1 MALLALPKAR
11 SALAC
16 LCLASPML
24 LYFFVAYHT
33 PIFLF
38 PNAPHDDGLFLALGQ
53 SLAEGRWLG
62 SYNQFTLMKGPG
74 YPAFLALIHWIGA
87 PATLAHALL
96 HVTAVAFF
104 VVVAHQFVR
113 SCWLSGLLFVLLLWH
128 PASLVIIRIMRDR
141 IYFDQLLIL
150 FAALTWTLFGSCS
163 GRERAIFACVS
174 GLALGWFWL
183 TREEGIWILP
193 ALAFLLLAA
202 FLLARHNL
210 RVREFGLSV
219 MLFLAVF
226 VATQIGFSTA
236 NWWVYGK
243 FVGVDFKEANFQRAL
258 SAITGVRYG
267 ETKPYVPLTA
277 AARQQ
282 IYRVSD
288 AFASLSDDFEGSL
301 GRGWAKTSC
310 SSQPM
315 TCGEIGAAWFMW
327 ALRDAAANDGHFS
340 SPTAASEFFGKLAD
354 EIEAACANGRLQ
366 CTSKTISEAP
376 ALTWTELARR
386 LPARSVVA
394 VNALLSGEPL
404 LGLPSGSGS
413 RASVANSLRF
423 LNNPSPVV
431 IAGEAGLS
439 GWFHG
444 SGAEW
449 FSIVVKRHNGSQVNA
464 RLERR
469 ASPDIAAHFH
479 DPLATS
485 QRYHIGVDC
494 DQRCII
500 EIHVDKRAKTEI
512 GFAQLA
518 NAPITIE
525 LGPAILYVDSA
536 AFSSTTPPTQ
546 ASAAALE
553 LRAVVLTA
561 YRYVLVP
568 VAALGLVSF
577 AASTILYWNRV
588 LRNACYVLAATS
600 WLLVISRLAVLLA
613 VDITSFHV
621 LRLDYMAPA
630 QHILVC
636 AAIFSCAALLQLAS
650 ATRASAL

>member
-1 MALLALPKAR
+1 
-11 SALAC
+11 
-16 LCLASPML
+16 ML

-150 FAALTWTLFGSCS
+150 FAALTWTLFGSCN

-354 EIEAACANGRLQ
+354 EIE
-366 CTSKTISEAP
+366 SE
-376 ALTWTELARR
+376 
-386 LPARSVVA
+386 
-394 VNALLSGEPL
+394 
-404 LGLPSGSGS
+404 
-413 RASVANSLRF
+413 
-423 LNNPSPVV
+423 
-431 IAGEAGLS
+431 
-439 GWFHG
+439 
-444 SGAEW
+444 
-449 FSIVVKRHNGSQVNA
+449 
-464 RLERR
+464 
-469 ASPDIAAHFH
+469 
-479 DPLATS
+479 
-485 QRYHIGVDC
+485 GVRQDL
-494 DQRCII
+494 DRI
-500 EIHVDKRAKTEI
+500 
-512 GFAQLA
+512 
-518 NAPITIE
+518 
-525 LGPAILYVDSA
+525 
-536 AFSSTTPPTQ
+536 
-546 ASAAALE
+546 
-553 LRAVVLTA
+553 
-561 YRYVLVP
+561 VLVINKR
-568 VAALGLVSF
+568 L
-577 AASTILYWNRV
+577 RV
-588 LRNACYVLAATS
+588 LAGVAIKLF
-600 WLLVISRLAVLLA
+600 RL
-613 VDITSFHV
+613 
-621 LRLDYMAPA
+621 
-630 QHILVC
+630 
-636 AAIFSCAALLQLAS
+636 
-650 ATRASAL
+650 